1 MGYVA
6 EHCRNLPAEI
16 PSERCEEKNGSLGL
30 PCSEGPGKEAL
41 VALTP
46 LKARGKE
53 EEGSL

>member
-6 EHCRNLPAEI
+6 EHRRNLPAEI
-16 PSERCEEKNGSLGL
+16 PSERCEEKNESSSL
-30 PCSEGPGKEAL
+30 PFSEGPGEDAL
-41 VALTP
+41 VALKP

>member
-30 PCSEGPGKEAL
+30 PCSEGPGEEAL